1 MPGMRLVC
9 KILPDFFMSA
19 GLPCAGSQASIKN
32 ASVDSPLRQPFPCQQ
47 KSPLSKDS
55 GRMGEPVTP
64 GPHRLFC

>member
-1 MPGMRLVC
+1 MQ
-9 KILPDFFMSA
+9 DFTRFLMSA
-19 GLPCAGSQASIKN
+19 ELPCAGSQASIKN
-32 ASVDSPLRQPFPCQQ
+32 ASVDCPLRQPYPRQQ